1 MIKKEEEFL
10 KQNTQPGVLYTDPD
24 DGNKMLLQE
33 MMQENLKDIKEN
45 KYGGECDVFMFCKIL
60 PVKISFL
67 STAMTL
73 ENGTKKYQESYNFGK
88 EDLDQTFKS
97 LEDGDE
103 GPKEHFYLIHK
114 KGRNALENHFALGLT
129 ESQLQKSTELMNNQA
144 ILFQGSTFERRHAR
158 EYLYIPDDISK
169 IFTND
174 LP

>member
-1 MIKKEEEFL
+1 MHK
-10 KQNTQPGVLYTDPD
+10 NTQPGVLYTDPD

-88 EDLDQTFKS
+88 EDLYKTF
-97 LEDGDE
+97 
-103 GPKEHFYLIHK
+103 
-114 KGRNALENHFALGLT
+114 
-129 ESQLQKSTELMNNQA
+129 
-144 ILFQGSTFERRHAR
+144 
-158 EYLYIPDDISK
+158 
-169 IFTND
+169 
-174 LP
+174 